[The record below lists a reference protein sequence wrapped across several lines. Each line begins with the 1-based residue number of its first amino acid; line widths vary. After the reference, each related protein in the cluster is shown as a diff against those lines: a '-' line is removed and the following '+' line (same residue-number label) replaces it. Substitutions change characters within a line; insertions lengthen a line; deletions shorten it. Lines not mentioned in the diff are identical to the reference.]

1 MPSPVDPN
9 QQAAEEARLEA
20 LRVLATAETFEELRD
35 GVDDVYTLRRPR
47 HGHEAA
53 QILNF
58 LDFKDPTK
66 LADVP
71 LDQLRAAFVR
81 IAKKDPEDKRPA
93 EYLKLLG

>member
-1 MPSPVDPN
+1 MASPVDPN
-9 QQAAEEARLEA
+9 QQAAEDARQEA
-20 LRVLATAETFEELRD
+20 LRVLATAETFEEFRN

-66 LADVP
+66 LSDVP
-71 LDQLRAAFVR
+71 LDQLRAVFVR
-81 IAKKDPEDKRPA
+81 IAKKDPDDKRPA